1 MTSKCFYYFSARMM
15 SCALLVV
22 QCSEDPTLWS
32 ECEMGFTAPS
42 SGDQTDCDQGNKLGK
57 FYQPKGFQS
66 LPGEFFIFQ
75 PIFM

>member
-1 MTSKCFYYFSARMM
+1 MNDIKVF
-15 SCALLVV
+15 LLFQCEDDVV
-22 QCSEDPTLWS
+22 WTCWS

-66 LPGEFFIFQ
+66 LPGDFFIFQ